1 MASQRSATA
10 ILYFI
15 TLFSVIVVTN
25 FAYKCES
32 RHLGQIKV
40 AQDNGF
46 KEMVASAPMEES
58 GEKIL
63 PIPSPLPPIFN
74 SPSPLFPFPP
84 PVVQDL
90 PTAVPP
96 PSAFSLPP
104 IFHSPPFPSFFTT
117 PPPPKIYAVHYL

>member
-63 PIPSPLPPIFN
+63 PIPSPLHFHL
-74 SPSPLFPFPP
+74 SLHHLLHKYKLFITCISSEFDTN
-84 PVVQDL
+84 QL
-90 PTAVPP
+90 
-96 PSAFSLPP
+96 
-104 IFHSPPFPSFFTT
+104 
-117 PPPPKIYAVHYL
+117 